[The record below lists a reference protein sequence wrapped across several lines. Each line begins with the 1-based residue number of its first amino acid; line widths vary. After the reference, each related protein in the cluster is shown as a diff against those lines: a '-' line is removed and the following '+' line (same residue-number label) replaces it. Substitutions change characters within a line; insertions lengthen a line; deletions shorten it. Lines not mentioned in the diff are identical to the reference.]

1 MLIYPSTEELLKRVD
16 NRYILAMLASRR
28 ARQLTSGARPVID
41 SDTRNRVSLASEEIH
56 AGRVVFRFGKHNVIV
71 PEDPLIIA
79 AREAAEREAR
89 AKEEEERLEEASRS
103 PRVLSRE
110 QSPTVFESAGISVE
124 DASLIA
130 ERFISHVER
139 MEQAERAEEE
149 AKILAASEE
158 DTEDDENPKSQD
170 DETDVTEEN
179 GMSDDTPEEGA

>member
-41 SDTRNRVSLASEEIH
+41 SDTRNRVSLASEEIN
-56 AGRVVFRFGKHNVIV
+56 AGRVVFRFGKHNVII

-89 AKEEEERLEEASRS
+89 AKEEEERLEEASRT
-103 PRVLSRE
+103 PRVQSRD

-149 AKILAASEE
+149 AKISAEDEEYAEDEEIEASPADNDNVMDE
-158 DTEDDENPKSQD
+158 DTA
-170 DETDVTEEN
+170 
-179 GMSDDTPEEGA
+179 SDDDFEEA

>member
-41 SDTRNRVSLASEEIH
+41 SDTRNRVSLASEEIN
-56 AGRVVFRFGKHNVIV
+56 AGRVVFRFGKHNVII

-89 AKEEEERLEEASRS
+89 EKEEEERLEEASRT
-103 PRVLSRE
+103 PRVQSRD

-149 AKILAASEE
+149 EEEAKISAEAEENDALPENESDVTDADATSE
-158 DTEDDENPKSQD
+158 DTS
-170 DETDVTEEN
+170 
-179 GMSDDTPEEGA
+179 EEGA